1 MASFG
6 QPPGH
11 PSFPMLFARPRS
23 AVSEIVEISSNRKK
37 GDFTP
42 NWQHFAPA
50 TPLFAFPLPVRLRP
64 QP

>member
-1 MASFG
+1 
-6 QPPGH
+6 
-11 PSFPMLFARPRS
+11 MLFARPRS